1 MKSRRSISGATAA
14 QMALTCSFGVMPDLL
29 SFVSGASMSM
39 SIRLPTRTI
48 KNSSRL
54 LVNMDTKRIRSI
66 SGTVGSVAW
75 ASTRSLNRSQLSSR
89 FCV

>member
-1 MKSRRSISGATAA
+1 
-14 QMALTCSFGVMPDLL
+14 MA
-29 SFVSGASMSM
+29 M
-39 SIRLPTRTI
+39 SIRLPTRTM

-66 SGTVGSVAW
+66 SGTLGSVAW

-89 FCV
+89 FWV